1 MISPLPQGQRFSRVY
16 IDRGEPSQDS
26 VRMRRRI
33 RRGGKDWVDAAH
45 FFRQEQGMADEVAQP
60 PLGLAVH
67 IFSTGAAHLRWLAEL
82 DALLPTQETPAK
94 A

>member
-1 MISPLPQGQRFSRVY
+1 
-16 IDRGEPSQDS
+16 
-26 VRMRRRI
+26 MRRRI

-45 FFRQEQGMADEVAQP
+45 FFRHEQGMADEVA
-60 PLGLAVH
+60 
-67 IFSTGAAHLRWLAEL
+67 GAAHLRWLAEL

>member
-1 MISPLPQGQRFSRVY
+1 
-16 IDRGEPSQDS
+16 
-26 VRMRRRI
+26 
-33 RRGGKDWVDAAH
+33 
-45 FFRQEQGMADEVAQP
+45 MADEVAQP